1 MLGIH
6 IDVAWP
12 RISAG
17 DWMTYAAGISR
28 RPPQEQPSPSPGRP
42 LETETS

>member
-1 MLGIH
+1 MLGIG
-6 IDVAWP
+6 IGIAWP

-17 DWMTYAAGISR
+17 DWMTYAADISR
-28 RPPQEQPSPSPGRP
+28 RPLRSNRARHRAGP